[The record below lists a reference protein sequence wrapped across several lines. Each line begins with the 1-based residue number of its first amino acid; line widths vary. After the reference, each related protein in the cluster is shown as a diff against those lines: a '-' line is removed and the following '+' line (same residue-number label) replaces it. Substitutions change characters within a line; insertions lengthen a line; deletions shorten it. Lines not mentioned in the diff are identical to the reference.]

1 MFARGVSFQ
10 VRPTQE
16 RIEETKAPGKV
27 FMDEQGRVID
37 EQGNIVNVRQQKEL
51 MVNTKNVKETR
62 TRDLERIMRSA
73 KQNTLSLVGQKRKFF
88 DSTLD

>member
-1 MFARGVSFQ
+1 
-10 VRPTQE
+10 
-16 RIEETKAPGKV
+16 
-27 FMDEQGRVID
+27 MDEQGRVID

-73 KQNTLSLVGQKRKFF
+73 KQNTLSLVGHKRKFF

>member
-1 MFARGVSFQ
+1 
-10 VRPTQE
+10 
-16 RIEETKAPGKV
+16 
-27 FMDEQGRVID
+27 MDEQGRVID

-73 KQNTLSLVGQKRKFF
+73 KQNTLLLVGQKRKFF

>member
-1 MFARGVSFQ
+1 
-10 VRPTQE
+10 
-16 RIEETKAPGKV
+16 
-27 FMDEQGRVID
+27 MDEQGRVID

>member
-37 EQGNIVNVRQQKEL
+37 DQGNIVNVRQQKEL

>member
-1 MFARGVSFQ
+1 
-10 VRPTQE
+10 
-16 RIEETKAPGKV
+16 
-27 FMDEQGRVID
+27 MDEQGRVID

-51 MVNTKNVKETR
+51 MVNTKNVKETK

-88 DSTLD
+88 DSNLD

>member
-1 MFARGVSFQ
+1 
-10 VRPTQE
+10 
-16 RIEETKAPGKV
+16 
-27 FMDEQGRVID
+27 MDEQGRVID

-88 DSTLD
+88 DSTWD